1 MRAECPRTLI
11 RNARLVLTMDPSL
24 GQGMLGALDNVDIL
38 IDGGAIE
45 AVAPQ
50 LKAAEANVVDA
61 SGRIVMP
68 GFVDTH
74 NHLWQTLLRGW
85 GADLSLNDWLS
96 TGVIRLQK
104 FAFSE
109 SDAFAAARLAT
120 LDLINSGITTT
131 VDWSHAFSPEFVRG
145 NLRALF
151 TSGMR
156 FAFVYRGCADAAVIE
171 DIRLVSRKII
181 DPDPRAELQL
191 SCRPGTSRELMTD
204 LEAMCGLGKQLGAR
218 LHVHLLEVAEQR
230 VDRPLQALRDGGA
243 LGPGLIAAH
252 GIHLDDAEL
261 AMLAASG
268 ASLVHNPLSNMR
280 LGAGIMRVGDAMR
293 AGIPV
298 GLGLDGGTNDTSDM
312 FNNMRSAVGLQR
324 ATSRRVDVSPTPAEI
339 LRMATA
345 GGAELLGRFHEI
357 GSIRPGKR
365 ADLII
370 VKPTAVN
377 FAPWGDPV
385 AQIVFNAQP
394 QNVEWV
400 FIDGRMCKEEGQ
412 LSQVD
417 TLQVIADAQQ
427 VADRVRR
434 FLCS

>member
-1 MRAECPRTLI
+1 
-11 RNARLVLTMDPSL
+11 
-24 GQGMLGALDNVDIL
+24 
-38 IDGGAIE
+38 
-45 AVAPQ
+45 
-50 LKAAEANVVDA
+50 
-61 SGRIVMP
+61 
-68 GFVDTH
+68 
-74 NHLWQTLLRGW
+74 
-85 GADLSLNDWLS
+85 
-96 TGVIRLQK
+96 
-104 FAFSE
+104 
-109 SDAFAAARLAT
+109 
-120 LDLINSGITTT
+120 
-131 VDWSHAFSPEFVRG
+131 
-145 NLRALF
+145 
-151 TSGMR
+151 
-156 FAFVYRGCADAAVIE
+156 
-171 DIRLVSRKII
+171 
-181 DPDPRAELQL
+181 
-191 SCRPGTSRELMTD
+191 
-204 LEAMCGLGKQLGAR
+204 
-218 LHVHLLEVAEQR
+218 
-230 VDRPLQALRDGGA
+230 
-243 LGPGLIAAH
+243 
-252 GIHLDDAEL
+252 
-261 AMLAASG
+261 
-268 ASLVHNPLSNMR
+268 
-280 LGAGIMRVGDAMR
+280 MR

-370 VKPTAVN
+370 VQPTAVN

-427 VADRVRR
+427 VADRVRS